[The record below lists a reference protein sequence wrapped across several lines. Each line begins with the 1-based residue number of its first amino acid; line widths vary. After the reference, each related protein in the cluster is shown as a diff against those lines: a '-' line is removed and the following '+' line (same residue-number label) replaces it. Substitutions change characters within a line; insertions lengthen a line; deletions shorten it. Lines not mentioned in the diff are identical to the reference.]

1 MIWSIRL
8 DHENHLKAE
17 SELPIIE
24 GDENISD
31 VDEDE
36 LSLHS
41 SRLESEGSAIA
52 STLHSESDS
61 DLDRKSPGIIII
73 CSDRSVP
80 LKIMFLGKNRSDRYS
95 SEYSNRLKITL
106 RNTDPGCRHL

>member
-1 MIWSIRL
+1 M
-8 DHENHLKAE
+8 
-17 SELPIIE
+17 PIIE

-41 SRLESEGSAIA
+41 SRLESDGSAIA

-61 DLDRKSPGIIII
+61 DLDRKSSIVGL
-73 CSDRSVP
+73 DR
-80 LKIMFLGKNRSDRYS
+80 N
-95 SEYSNRLKITL
+95 L
-106 RNTDPGCRHL
+106 RFVSLQNHFQIS

>member
-1 MIWSIRL
+1 M
-8 DHENHLKAE
+8 
-17 SELPIIE
+17 PIIE

-41 SRLESEGSAIA
+41 SRLESDGSAIA

-61 DLDRKSPGIIII
+61 DLDRKSLIIFTFKYLVFSATNFYFE
-73 CSDRSVP
+73 CV
-80 LKIMFLGKNRSDRYS
+80 F
-95 SEYSNRLKITL
+95 
-106 RNTDPGCRHL
+106 

>member
-1 MIWSIRL
+1 MENDFKWTN
-8 DHENHLKAE
+8 ENHKKGE
-17 SELPIIE
+17 SGLPIIE

-41 SRLESEGSAIA
+41 SRLESDGSAIA

-61 DLDRKSPGIIII
+61 DLDRKSSIVGL
-73 CSDRSVP
+73 DR
-80 LKIMFLGKNRSDRYS
+80 N
-95 SEYSNRLKITL
+95 L
-106 RNTDPGCRHL
+106 R

>member
-1 MIWSIRL
+1 M
-8 DHENHLKAE
+8 
-17 SELPIIE
+17 PIIE

-41 SRLESEGSAIA
+41 SRLESDGSAIA

-61 DLDRKSPGIIII
+61 DLDRKFSIIFTFKYL
-73 CSDRSVP
+73 DFFRDQ
-80 LKIMFLGKNRSDRYS
+80 FLFRNYVSFESQNNIQISLPRDNRSDRYS
-95 SEYSNRLKITL
+95 YGNSNRSKYFKEQ
-106 RNTDPGCRHL
+106 RP